1 MNLFLSSQTSKNS
14 RQDDPDACVGLLD
27 QNVKGFTPE
36 SEHGSTSSSR
46 LRKLL
51 FPTLALI
58 ILAIPASLFAIR
70 QRIVYECGSLDSIDR
85 NKCIFEE
92 VNMLWMPKEC
102 YDEDLDQEFR
112 GEQFKYYTTVT
123 GDTEVD
129 FKSASTM
136 IGSDI
141 YVSSQWH
148 LTHCTYLWKKLHR
161 AARDNRPMDDNL
173 DSYEHTV
180 HCSKMLLHQHSAGSD
195 GGIHSVSVVP
205 GFAGCPV
212 EVNLWTKM
220 TTRRSTSNPNN
231 RN

>member
-1 MNLFLSSQTSKNS
+1 
-14 RQDDPDACVGLLD
+14 
-27 QNVKGFTPE
+27 
-36 SEHGSTSSSR
+36 
-46 LRKLL
+46 
-51 FPTLALI
+51 
-58 ILAIPASLFAIR
+58 
-70 QRIVYECGSLDSIDR
+70 
-85 NKCIFEE
+85 
-92 VNMLWMPKEC
+92 
-102 YDEDLDQEFR
+102 
-112 GEQFKYYTTVT
+112 
-123 GDTEVD
+123 
-129 FKSASTM
+129 M

-141 YVSSQWH
+141 YVSTQWH

-180 HCSKMLLHQHSAGSD
+180 HCSEMLLHHHSGVD

-220 TTRRSTSNPNN
+220 TTRRSTSNPSN